1 MALRTVVLYPHPAL
15 TTPAEPVTA
24 FDEQL
29 HAFIEDMAETMYHS
43 RGVGLA
49 ANQVAVLKRVAL
61 VDVAEEGE
69 PARRIELIN
78 PQVVAASGKGR
89 REEGCLSFPR
99 LYDNIDR
106 ATEVTVQF
114 VNRFN
119 EPQEITATG
128 LLAVALQHE
137 IDHLDGKVFLD
148 RMGPLQ
154 RAMALKRYR
163 KLMERRAEN
172 AAAAAGEK
180 RLEGPQNR
188 QHPRNG

>member
-15 TTPAEPVTA
+15 TTPAEPVTE
-24 FDEQL
+24 FDAEL

-61 VDVAEEGE
+61 VDVAEDGE
-69 PARRIELIN
+69 PAQRIELIN
-78 PQVVAASGKGR
+78 PRVVAATGKSR

-99 LYDNIDR
+99 LFDNIDR
-106 ATEVTVQF
+106 AAAVTVQF
-114 VNRFN
+114 VNRHN
-119 EPQEITATG
+119 EPQEISATG

-137 IDHLDGKVFLD
+137 IDHLDGKVFID

-154 RAMALKRYR
+154 RTMALKRYR

-172 AAAAAGEK
+172 SAAAGEK
-180 RLEGPQNR
+180 RVEGPQNR
-188 QHPRNG
+188 QHPRNS

>member
-1 MALRTVVLYPHPAL
+1 MALRNVVLYPHPAL
-15 TTPAEPVTA
+15 TTPAEPVTE
-24 FDEQL
+24 FDERL

-49 ANQVAVLKRVAL
+49 ANQIAVLKRVAL
-61 VDVAEEGE
+61 VDVAEDGE
-69 PARRIELIN
+69 PAQRIELIN
-78 PQVVAASGKGR
+78 PSVVAASGKGR
-89 REEGCLSFPR
+89 REEGCLSFPK

-119 EPQEITATG
+119 EPQQVTATG

-180 RLEGPQNR
+180 RIEGPQNR

>member
-15 TTPAEPVTA
+15 TTPAEPVTV
-24 FDEQL
+24 FDEQF
-29 HAFIEDMAETMYHS
+29 HALIEDMAETMYHS

-49 ANQVAVLKRVAL
+49 ANQIAVLKRIAL
-61 VDVAEEGE
+61 VDVAEDGE
-69 PARRIELIN
+69 PAQRIELIN
-78 PQVVAASGKGR
+78 PKVVAASGKGR
-89 REEGCLSFPR
+89 REEGCLSFPN

-119 EPQEITATG
+119 EPQEVTATG

-154 RAMALKRYR
+154 RAMAMKRYR
-163 KLMERRAEN
+163 KMMERRAN
-172 AAAAAGEK
+172 SAAAPAEK
-180 RLEGPQNR
+180 RVEGPQNR
-188 QHPRNG
+188 QPPRNG

>member
-15 TTPAEPVTA
+15 TTPAEPVTE
-24 FDEQL
+24 FDERL

-43 RGVGLA
+43 KGVGLA

-61 VDVAEEGE
+61 VDCAEPGE
-69 PARRIELIN
+69 PAQRIELIN
-78 PQVVAASGKGR
+78 PTVIAASGKSR

-106 ATEVTVQF
+106 AAEVTVTY
-114 VNRFN
+114 VNRNN
-119 EPQEITATG
+119 EPQEISATG

-137 IDHLDGKVFLD
+137 IDHLDGKVFID

-163 KLMERRAEN
+163 KLMEKRAAE
-172 AAAAAGEK
+172 ATASAGER

-188 QHPRNG
+188 QQPRNS

>member
-15 TTPAEPVTA
+15 TTPAEPVTE
-24 FDEQL
+24 FDERL

-43 RGVGLA
+43 KGVGLA

-61 VDVAEEGE
+61 VDCAEPGE
-69 PARRIELIN
+69 PAQRIELIN
-78 PQVVAASGKGR
+78 PTITAASGKSR

-106 ATEVTVQF
+106 AAEVTVTY
-114 VNRFN
+114 VNRHN
-119 EPQEITATG
+119 EPQEISATG

-137 IDHLDGKVFLD
+137 IDHLDGKVFID

-163 KLMERRAEN
+163 KLMEKRAAE
-172 AAAAAGEK
+172 ATASAGER

-188 QHPRNG
+188 QQPRNS